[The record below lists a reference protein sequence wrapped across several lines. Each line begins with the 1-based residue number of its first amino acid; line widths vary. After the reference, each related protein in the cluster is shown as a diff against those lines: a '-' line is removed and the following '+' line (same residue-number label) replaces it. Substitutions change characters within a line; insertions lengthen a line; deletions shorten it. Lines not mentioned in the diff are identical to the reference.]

1 MGKQTHANHPAILNL
16 GFRPFFAAAALFS
29 VLATLA
35 WSGMYLASLQM
46 ESMILPPV
54 TWHAHEM
61 IFGYSQAVI
70 AGFLLT
76 AVRNWTGIQT
86 LHGVPLLLLLL
97 VWLAGR
103 MLFLLGSHVPL
114 SVLAIVD
121 CLFMAWLIIALLI
134 PITRARQWKQSGIL
148 SKLLLLLAS
157 NMVFHAGLLGMV
169 DDGIRIGL
177 YSGVY
182 IIVAL
187 ILVMGRRVYP
197 FFIERG
203 VGYSVE
209 LKNRT
214 WLDIAS
220 LLLFL
225 AFWIIEIFDPDSM
238 PVALLSVA
246 LAALHTLRLA
256 GWHTTGLWRKP
267 LLWILFIG
275 YAWLIAAFA
284 LKAAV
289 TFFGISPFLALHAF
303 AFGGIGMITLGM
315 MSRVTLGHTGR
326 DIAEPPAA
334 VSPAFA
340 ILLAGSVVRI
350 LLPLLDPA
358 HYHVWIGLSQGLW
371 LIAFSLFA
379 YIFLPMLVRPRID
392 GKPG

>member
-1 MGKQTHANHPAILNL
+1 MSNRTHTIQHASLNM
-16 GFRPFFAAAALFS
+16 GFRPLFALAGLFS

-35 WSGMYLASLQM
+35 WTGMYLAGLHVQM
-46 ESMILPPV
+46 MAVAPA

-61 IFGYSQAVI
+61 VYGYALAVI

-86 LHGVPLLLLLL
+86 LHGIPLLLLVLI
-97 VWLAGR
+97 WLTGR
-103 MLFLLGSHVPL
+103 VLFLVGNTIPPL
-114 SVLAIVD
+114 MLVIVD
-121 CLFMAWLIIALLI
+121 CSFTAGLIVALLI
-134 PITRARQWKQSGIL
+134 PIVEARQWQQLGIL

-157 NMVFHAGLLGMV
+157 NLVFHAGLLGMI

-187 ILVMGRRVYP
+187 IFVMARRVYP

-203 VGYSVE
+203 VGYTVA
-209 LKNRT
+209 LKNRP
-214 WLDIAS
+214 WLDIGS

-225 AFWIIEIFDPDSM
+225 AFWIMELVAPDSL

-246 LAALHTLRLA
+246 LALLHALRLA
-256 GWHTTGLWRKP
+256 DWYTAGIWRKA

-275 YAWLIAAFA
+275 YAWLVAAFV

-289 TFFGISPFLALHAF
+289 YFFGISPFLALHAF
-303 AFGGIGMITLGM
+303 AFGGIGMITVGM
-315 MSRVTLGHTGR
+315 MSRITLAHTGR
-326 DIAEPPAA
+326 DIDDPPALL
-334 VSPAFA
+334 SSAFA
-340 ILLAGSVVRI
+340 ILLAGSVARI
-350 LLPLLDPA
+350 VLPLLDPA
-358 HYHVWIGLSQGLW
+358 HYIVWIGLAQGLW
-371 LIAFSLFA
+371 VTAFVLFV
-379 YIFLPMLVRPRID
+379 YICLPMLWQPRID